1 MGIRDRRQPVVVIDT
16 AIVSVESHTLG
27 SRLDASG
34 GLERVVGVEFLAQFR
49 ATAAGRKEGSVTVLR
64 QGPEAETPTASA
76 QRGLRPLL
84 VVRVEARELLEALPD
99 MVVEA
104 AQSVA
109 MEGRRNSSDR
119 KDHFAEGSA
128 VAEEL

>member
-1 MGIRDRRQPVVVIDT
+1 MAVLGQRPETQTSTVSSQRR
-16 AIVSVESHTLG
+16 LG
-27 SRLDASG
+27 
-34 GLERVVGVEFLAQFR
+34 
-49 ATAAGRKEGSVTVLR
+49 
-64 QGPEAETPTASA
+64 
-76 QRGLRPLL
+76 PLL
-84 VVRVEARELLEALPD
+84 VFRVETRELLEALPD

-119 KDHFAEGSA
+119 EDHFAERGA